1 MSTTDFRSLQARNRR
16 ATWALVLGSF
26 LLLAIV
32 ASIVAIVAFGGLFAA
47 LIAIVLAGITSFVSY
62 RSSDT
67 LALRATGARP
77 ADPEEFRQLHNVVEE
92 MAIAAGV
99 PKPRVYV
106 VDDPA
111 PNAFATGRDPENAA
125 IAATTGLLAKMDRT
139 ELTGVIA
146 HEMAHVRNLDIRVM
160 TVAVAT
166 AGAIAIIADLF
177 FRLLLIGGMNGGR
190 RRSSSNQSGGAF
202 AVLAIVGFIFVVVLA
217 PLAAAL
223 LKSAVSRSRERLAD
237 ATAVE
242 LTRYPTGLRRALEK
256 LHTDVTVVRRTS
268 HATSHLWIESPD
280 DTEKGH
286 RGARF
291 NAMFETHPPLTERI
305 DLLRRMEGLAPNEP
319 LAAAPTTTTD
329 APTGRRDAMTSAA
342 HATQLGSWT
351 GALTAPSAP
360 LDAPTGPVAAP
371 PAGWYP
377 DPSSPRRARWWDGH
391 HWTEHTAPR
400 AA

>member
-1 MSTTDFRSLQARNRR
+1 VSTTDFRSLQARNRR

-26 LLLAIV
+26 LLLALV

-146 HEMAHVRNLDIRVM
+146 HEMAM
-160 TVAVAT
+160 Y
-166 AGAIAIIADLF
+166 AI
-177 FRLLLIGGMNGGR
+177 
-190 RRSSSNQSGGAF
+190 STSG
-202 AVLAIVGFIFVVVLA
+202 
-217 PLAAAL
+217 
-223 LKSAVSRSRERLAD
+223 S
-237 ATAVE
+237 
-242 LTRYPTGLRRALEK
+242 
-256 LHTDVTVVRRTS
+256 
-268 HATSHLWIESPD
+268 
-280 DTEKGH
+280 
-286 RGARF
+286 
-291 NAMFETHPPLTERI
+291 
-305 DLLRRMEGLAPNEP
+305 
-319 LAAAPTTTTD
+319 
-329 APTGRRDAMTSAA
+329 
-342 HATQLGSWT
+342 
-351 GALTAPSAP
+351 
-360 LDAPTGPVAAP
+360 
-371 PAGWYP
+371 
-377 DPSSPRRARWWDGH
+377 
-391 HWTEHTAPR
+391 
-400 AA
+400 

>member
-1 MSTTDFRSLQARNRR
+1 MTSDFRALQSRNRW
-16 ATWALVLGSF
+16 ATRGLVAGSF
-26 LLLAIV
+26 VLLASV
-32 ASIVAIVAFGGLFAA
+32 AAIVAIVAFGGLLAA
-47 LIAIVLAGITSFVSY
+47 LVAIALAAMTSFASY
-62 RSSDT
+62 RASDT

-99 PKPRVYV
+99 PKPRVFV

-111 PNAFATGRDPENAA
+111 PNAFATGKDPEHAA

-177 FRLLLIGGMNGGR
+177 FRLLLIGGASGNR
-190 RRSSSNQSGGAF
+190 RRSSSNQGNGAF
-202 AVLAIVGFIFVVVLA
+202 AVIAIVGFVFVVVLA
-217 PLAAAL
+217 PLAATL
-223 LKSAVSRSRERLAD
+223 LKAAVSRSRERLAD

-242 LTRYPTGLRRALEK
+242 FTRHPTGLRRALEK
-256 LHTDVTVVRRTS
+256 LHNDVTVIRRTS

-280 DTEKGH
+280 DTQRGH

-291 NAMFETHPPLTERI
+291 NAMFETHPPLSERI
-305 DLLRRMEGLAPNEP
+305 EVLRRMEGLAPTAPPSSGTMPPAPPRPEPELAAHRASATSWTAAIAPDAMP
-319 LAAAPTTTTD
+319 LASPR
-329 APTGRRDAMTSAA
+329 G
-342 HATQLGSWT
+342 HAVS
-351 GALTAPSAP
+351 
-360 LDAPTGPVAAP
+360 P

-377 DPSSPRRARWWDGH
+377 DPASPRRARWWDGRR
-391 HWTEHTAPR
+391 WSEHTAPLSG